1 MLTRSPAEPPMAELD
16 ILWAG
21 WRSQYVQGLGQG
33 RRGCIFCRLPGQDDE
48 EGLIIRRGDHAF
60 AVLNRYPYASG
71 HLMVGPYRHVAGP
84 GDLDD
89 DERSE
94 MWSLLA
100 LGEELTAAPQS
111 RRLQH
116 RRQSGARGGAGV
128 PGHLHLHL
136 VPRWAGDTNFMSVV
150 GGTRVIPEDLADT
163 WTRLHAQL

>member
-1 MLTRSPAEPPMAELD
+1 MAELD

-21 WRSQYVQGLGQG
+21 WRSQYVQGLGQEEAEE
-33 RRGCIFCRLPGQDDE
+33 CIFCRLPGQDDE
-48 EGLIIRRGDHAF
+48 EGLIIRRGEHAF

-100 LGEELTAAPQS
+100 LGEEVLAARLQS

-116 RRQSGARGGAGV
+116 RRQSGACGRARGCPATSISTSFPDGQV
-128 PGHLHLHL
+128 TPI
-136 VPRWAGDTNFMSVV
+136 S
-150 GGTRVIPEDLADT
+150 
-163 WTRLHAQL
+163 

>member
-1 MLTRSPAEPPMAELD
+1 MAELD

-21 WRSQYVQGLGQG
+21 WRSQYVQSLGQEAEE
-33 RRGCIFCRLPGQDDE
+33 CIFCRLPGQDDE
-48 EGLIIRRGDHAF
+48 EGLIIRRGEHAF
-60 AVLNRYPYASG
+60 AVLNRYPYATG

-100 LGEELTAAPQS
+100 LGEEVA
-111 RRLQH
+111 RRAFNPDGFNI
-116 RRQSGARGGAGV
+116 GANLGRVAGAGV

-163 WTRLHAQL
+163 WTRLRAQL

>member
-1 MLTRSPAEPPMAELD
+1 MTELD

-21 WRSQYVQGLGQG
+21 WRSQYVQGLGQEEAEE
-33 RRGCIFCRLPGQDDE
+33 CIFCRLPGQDDE

-84 GDLDD
+84 GDLDE

-100 LGEELTAAPQS
+100 LAEEFS
-111 RRLQH
+111 RRAFNPDGFNI
-116 RRQSGARGGAGV
+116 GANLGRVAGAGV

-163 WTRLHAQL
+163 WTRLRAQL

>member
-1 MLTRSPAEPPMAELD
+1 MTELD

-21 WRSQYVQGLGQG
+21 WRSQYVQGLGQEEAEEAE
-33 RRGCIFCRLPGQDDE
+33 GCIFCRLPGQDDE

-100 LGEELTAAPQS
+100 LGEEAS
-111 RRLQH
+111 RRAF
-116 RRQSGARGGAGV
+116 SPDGFNIGANLGRVAGAGV

-163 WTRLHAQL
+163 WTRLRAQL

>member
-1 MLTRSPAEPPMAELD
+1 MAELD

-33 RRGCIFCRLPGQDDE
+33 DEECIFCRLPGQDDE
-48 EGLIIRRGDHAF
+48 EGLILRRGEHAF
-60 AVLNRYPYASG
+60 AVLNRYPYATG

-89 DERSE
+89 AERSE

-100 LGEELTAAPQS
+100 LGEEAA
-111 RRLQH
+111 RRAI
-116 RRQSGARGGAGV
+116 SPDGFNIGANLGRVAGAGV
-128 PGHLHLHL
+128 PGHLHFHL
-136 VPRWAGDTNFMSVV
+136 VPRWSGDTNFMSVV

-163 WTRLHAQL
+163 WNRLRAEL